1 MGDSKKIDS
10 GSNVYKVSDG
20 FGHKTVTDE
29 KGLATEEIGT
39 ANTET
44 EALNIIK
51 SHSGSDKV
59 KIRK

>member
-1 MGDSKKIDS
+1 MSNSKKIDS

-20 FGHKTVTDE
+20 FGKKTVTDE

-51 SHSGSDKV
+51 GHSGSDKV